1 MAITI
6 RPLTPADGE
15 MFCALF
21 DDMDFAHAREWKTC
35 YCRFYQ
41 TSCDMGA
48 WIARS
53 GETNR
58 ADALAAIAAGTMH
71 GYLAVEDGRCVGW
84 VNAGDALSYP
94 RLSGYLS
101 PYVGT
106 RRIGLTICFVI
117 APTHRNRGLARALL
131 QAALAGF
138 ADAGCD
144 AAIALPVDVPMAD
157 ERRYRGTM
165 NMYRE
170 AGYVEDERHDNVV
183 VMRKDL
189 R

>member
-15 MFCALF
+15 LFCGLF
-21 DDMDFAHAREWKTC
+21 DEMGFEHAREWKTC
-35 YCRFYQ
+35 YCRYYQ
-41 TSCDMGA
+41 TSCDMPS

-58 ADALAAIAAGTMH
+58 QDALAAIVAGTMH

-94 RLSGYLS
+94 RLTSYLS
-101 PYVGT
+101 PYVGA
-106 RRIGLTICFVI
+106 RRIGLSICFVI
-117 APTHRNRGLARALL
+117 EPGHRNQGLARALL
-131 QAALAGF
+131 KAALEGF
-138 ADAGCD
+138 AAQGYD
-144 AAIALPVDVPMAD
+144 AAVALPVDVPMAD

-170 AGYVEDERHDNVV
+170 AGYVEDERHDAVV